1 MNMGQSTIK
10 FTPKSHIKL
19 RKKIKKNN
27 LFMRFQA
34 NRDKTQKK
42 IVKQALQKIKNPR
55 RSQGH
60 SLLLI

>member
-1 MNMGQSTIK
+1 MNMDQSTIK
-10 FTPKSHIKL
+10 FTPKIHIRL
-19 RKKIKKNN
+19 RKREKKNN

-34 NRDKTQKK
+34 NRDKIQKK

-60 SLLLI
+60 SLSLI